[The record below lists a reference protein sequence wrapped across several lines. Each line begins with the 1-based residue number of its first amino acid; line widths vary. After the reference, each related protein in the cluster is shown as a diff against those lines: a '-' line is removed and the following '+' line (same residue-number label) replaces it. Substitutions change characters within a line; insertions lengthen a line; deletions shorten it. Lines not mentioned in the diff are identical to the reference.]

1 MNRSDLD
8 GLGYRGKTVVLTGGS
23 SGMGEAAARLLSDL
37 GAQVHIADIAEPKV
51 ACASYVPV
59 DLADLA
65 SINAAAAQLTSV
77 GPIDFLL
84 PVAGIPPH
92 VRGPLGCMLVNYAGT
107 RAFTEA
113 LLPQMRDGSSIG
125 LIASVAAR
133 YWQSHIEENLKIAA
147 IPDFAG
153 IKAFYEAN
161 PSVLRDGY
169 SSSKELLFVWIQQ
182 IAPRLA
188 QERRIRINCTAPCPV
203 DTAFM
208 EATIP
213 KMPEGFMASY
223 PFPLMGRMPTAEEQ
237 AWSLLLLCSQL
248 NATVTGTM
256 LYTDQGYAGGLVTGA
271 LQPASSNAPPSN
283 S

>member
-23 SGMGEAAARLLSDL
+23 SGMGEAAAQLLSDL
-37 GAQVHIADIAEPKV
+37 GAQVHIADIAEPPV

-59 DLADLA
+59 DLADPA
-65 SINAAAAQLTSV
+65 SINAAAAQLASA

-92 VRGPLGCMLVNYAGT
+92 ISGPLGCMLVNYAGT

-113 LLPQMRDGSSIG
+113 LLPQLRDGGSIG

-133 YWQSHIEENLKIAA
+133 HWQSHIEEALKIAA

-161 PSVLRDGY
+161 PAALRDGY

-188 QERRIRINCTAPCPV
+188 QERRIRINCIAPCPV

-208 EATIP
+208 AATIP

-237 AWSLLLLCSQL
+237 AWSLLLLCSPL

-256 LYTDQGYAGGLVTGA
+256 LYTDQGYAGGLITGA
-271 LQPASSNAPPSN
+271 LQPAGSNAPPTN